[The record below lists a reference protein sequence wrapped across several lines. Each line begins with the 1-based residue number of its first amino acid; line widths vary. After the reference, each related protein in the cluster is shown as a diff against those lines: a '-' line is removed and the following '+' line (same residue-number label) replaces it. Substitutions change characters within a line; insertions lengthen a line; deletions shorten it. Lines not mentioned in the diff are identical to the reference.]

1 MIGMAALGLV
11 VAIVAIIGG
20 QALEGGHASALV
32 QPAAFLIVIG
42 GTLGAVLVQSH
53 PKAFLSAIRLLG
65 HITSETEHQIRQEI
79 DAFVGYADLV
89 RRSGKVQ
96 LEHQLG
102 NVSDPFL
109 RKCLQLV
116 ADGNTTDVVRARL
129 TQEAMINMATLR
141 RGIKAWESAG
151 GYAPTI
157 GILGS
162 VIGLLNIMQNI
173 DDPAGL
179 TSGVAVAF
187 VATIYGLASANL
199 LFLPLANKF
208 KHYAEDRQRLLEM
221 RIEGAVA
228 LADENS
234 GLRIQDRLMDY
245 LHAERD

>member
-1 MIGMAALGLV
+1 MTALGLI

-20 QALEGGHASALV
+20 QALEGGHVSTLF

-53 PKAFLSAIRLLG
+53 PQGFLSALRLLAY
-65 HITSETEHQIRQEI
+65 IRSDTNPQIEKEI
-79 DAFVGYADLV
+79 EAFAGFGDIV
-89 RRSGKVQ
+89 RKHGKVH
-96 LEHQLG
+96 LEHQLAG
-102 NVSDPFL
+102 ISDPFL

-116 ADGNTTDVVRARL
+116 ADGNDADVVKTRL
-129 TQEAMINMATLR
+129 SQEARSQIINLR

-173 DDPAGL
+173 DDPSGL
-179 TSGVAVAF
+179 ASGVAVAF

-199 LFLPLANKF
+199 IFLPLANKF

-221 RIEGAVA
+221 RIEGALA
-228 LADENS
+228 LADENGS
-234 GLRIQDRLMDY
+234 LRILDRLQGF
-245 LHAERD
+245 LHAEKV